1 MTKIH
6 SDVENSSPVVEVRVD
21 ALKAKS
27 AGLTPSQIATAVS
40 NCIDG
45 VKATTIQ
52 VNGEDIDVKYSMQRT
67 NIRALTRYV
76 ALFLPP
82 EKAVLW
88 LCLMW
93 QM

>member
-1 MTKIH
+1 M
-6 SDVENSSPVVEVRVD
+6 ENSSPVVEVRVD

-52 VNGEDIDVKYSMQRT
+52 VNGEDIDVKVQYAEDEYKSIDQVRGHCS
-67 NIRALTRYV
+67 
-76 ALFLPP
+76 LPP
-82 EKAVLW
+82 ERRFCW

-93 QM
+93 HDVNS